1 LFKRQHFLV
10 FILAFLLFLSPLTS
24 WAAEQDPLLELNS
37 KSRIIYNL
45 IQNNYAGEA
54 DFENITENTLK
65 GMVEGLEDPNSVY
78 FTKEELNSFT
88 ADVEGSYVGIG
99 ISVQENGDYLTIT
112 EVFKESPAEKAGIK
126 AGDLILKVDGQDVF
140 ELSLEEAVSLIRK
153 EEGEQVEL
161 FLQRG
166 SQNFTRLLTCQKI
179 ELKVV
184 DYELLSPLIGYISL
198 DTFSERAVE
207 EFNNALTELDRK
219 GARGLIVDLRQNG
232 GGYLNSGLKI
242 ASQLIPKGEPI
253 VYLVDKNG
261 KETPYFSFNSEPYSK
276 PVVLLVDSQ
285 TASASEIVAGAW
297 QDYGCAVLIG
307 ETTYGKGSVQTLFT
321 LPDGS
326 ALKLTTAHYLTPLK
340 RAIDGVGITPDYAV
354 PSGKDSLPTAKAILL
369 SLIQHNK

>member
-1 LFKRQHFLV
+1 VFKNQRFLALVLV
-10 FILAFLLFLSPLTS
+10 FFLILSPVTS
-24 WAAEQDPLLELNS
+24 WAAEQDSLLELNS

-45 IQNNYAGEA
+45 IQNNYAGEV
-54 DFENITENTLK
+54 DFEKITENTLK

-99 ISVQENGDYLTIT
+99 IKVQKNGDYLTIT
-112 EVFKESPAEKAGIK
+112 EVFKQGPAEKGGIK
-126 AGDLILKVDGQDVF
+126 AGDLILKVDGQDVS

-161 FLQRG
+161 FLQRAN
-166 SQNFTRLLTCQKI
+166 QNFTRLLTCRKI

-198 DTFSERAVE
+198 YTFSERAVE

-232 GGYLNSGLKI
+232 GGYLDSGLKV
-242 ASQLIPKGEPI
+242 ASQLIPKGEPV

-261 KETPYFSFNSEPYSK
+261 KETPYFSFNPQPYSK
-276 PVVLLVDSQ
+276 PVVVLVDGQ

-354 PSGKDSLPTAKAILL
+354 PSIKDPLPMAKAILI